1 MTVCRWPT
9 PRASGRPVHGQL
21 DRRRLALVVA
31 LFESPHDGERLAA
44 LEAAGRLLAAGKVS
58 WRDLID
64 RAAKPTTTADDDEDL
79 GEPIGPHKVVAADL
93 LRRFSGRLTPGER
106 TFLGGL
112 RAFRKLSAKQRG
124 VLDNIRRKVGVAT

>member
-1 MTVCRWPT
+1 MTVCRST
-9 PRASGRPVHGQL
+9 RPRASGRPVHGQL
-21 DRRRLALVVA
+21 DRRRLRLVVE
-31 LFESPHDGERLAA
+31 LFASPLDGERLAA

-64 RAAKPTTTADDDEDL
+64 RAEKPTTTDDDEDL

-93 LRRFSGRLTPGER
+93 LRRFSGRLTPWER

-112 RAFRKLSAKQRG
+112 RAFSKLSAKQRG
-124 VLDNIRRKVGVAT
+124 VLDNIRRKVGGAA

>member
-9 PRASGRPVHGQL
+9 PRASGRPVHARL

-31 LFESPHDGERLAA
+31 LFESPHDGERIAA
-44 LEAAGRLLAAGKVS
+44 LEAAGRLLAAGRVS

-64 RAAKPTTTADDDEDL
+64 RAEKPTTTDDDDEDL

-93 LRRFSGRLTPGER
+93 LRRFSGRLTPWER
-106 TFLGGL
+106 TFLRGL
-112 RAFRKLSAKQRG
+112 RAFSKLSAKQRG
-124 VLDNIRRKVGVAT
+124 VLDNIRRKAGGAA

>member
-1 MTVCRWPT
+1 M
-9 PRASGRPVHGQL
+9 HGQL
-21 DRRRLALVVA
+21 DRRRLALVVE
-31 LFESPHDGERLAA
+31 LFASPLDGERLAA

-79 GEPIGPHKVVAADL
+79 GAPIGPHKVVAADL
-93 LRRFSGRLTPGER
+93 LRRFSGRLTPWER

-112 RAFRKLSAKQRG
+112 RAFSKLSAKQRG
-124 VLDNIRRKVGVAT
+124 VLDGIRRKVGGAT